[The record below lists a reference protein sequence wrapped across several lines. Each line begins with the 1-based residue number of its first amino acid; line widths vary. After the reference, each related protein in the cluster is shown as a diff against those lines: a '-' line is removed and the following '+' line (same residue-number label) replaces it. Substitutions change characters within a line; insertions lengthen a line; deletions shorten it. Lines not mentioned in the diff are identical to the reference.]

1 MIYYLQVIFITQ
13 RWILKKIY
21 FKVDNGLLK
30 LRAESSRRFEMPKC
44 QHSEVPASLPVPA
57 HTPRAPPTLPWF
69 STPYQLSGPS
79 ITAPA
84 APQPCLFLAMGPDVL
99 DLDHL
104 WADLPAWPLQPHNCR
119 VTQWSGP

>member
-57 HTPRAPPTLPWF
+57 HTPRAPPHPAMVQYPISALRAINHCPS
-69 STPYQLSGPS
+69 STTALLVLGHGP
-79 ITAPA
+79 
-84 APQPCLFLAMGPDVL
+84 
-99 DLDHL
+99 
-104 WADLPAWPLQPHNCR
+104 
-119 VTQWSGP
+119 